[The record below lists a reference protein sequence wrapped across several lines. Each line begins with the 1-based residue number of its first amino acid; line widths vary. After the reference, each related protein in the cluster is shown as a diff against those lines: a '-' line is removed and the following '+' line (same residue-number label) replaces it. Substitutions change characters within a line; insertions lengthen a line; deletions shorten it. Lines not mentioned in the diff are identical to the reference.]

1 MINNNKNL
9 EKAKPLDLF
18 NLILLSLYPLALIS
32 GNLLINISIF
42 ILSIS
47 FFLNFKENKILL
59 KDKVFYLL
67 IFFFISLLINI
78 FFSTNPENSFP
89 RVIKIL
95 FILFFVFEIKRLVQS
110 YGLSYMNYVFSSWF
124 VIFLVLTFDI
134 LFEIIFGY
142 NVIGNKSYMPGR
154 IASFFGDEL
163 VAGAFFHGFV
173 LFFFSYLMFQ
183 KPKTYTLI
191 ISIVG
196 ILLIGF
202 LIGERSNFIKIFL
215 SVVIFTSL
223 VVKVNYKL
231 KIATV
236 LLVFTTLIAFTNFN
250 EHYKLRYFDQIKSL
264 FSINGYSNYLKQSQY
279 GAHQNAAI
287 KIFNENFYF
296 GVGIKN
302 FRHEAGKKKYANKE
316 YLKTEIRQATHP
328 HQVHHELLSETGIF
342 GYLSFLIFLLLSLYL
357 GIKSYLKTKNLYQLS
372 GIIFIITSL
381 LPILPSGSFF
391 TTYSSGIFWLNFA
404 IMCGY
409 IKKTKS

>member
-67 IFFFISLLINI
+67 IFFFISLLINV

-95 FILFFVFEIKRLVQS
+95 FILFFVFEIKRLAQS

-124 VIFLVLTFDI
+124 VIFLVLAFDI

-173 LFFFSYLMFQ
+173 LFFFSYLIFQ

-231 KIATV
+231 KIATI
-236 LLVFTTLIAFTNFN
+236 LLVFMTLIAFTNFN

-279 GAHQNAAI
+279 GAQQNAAI

-296 GVGIKN
+296 GVGVKN
-302 FRHEAGKKKYANKE
+302 FRHEVGKKKYANKE

-391 TTYSSGIFWLNFA
+391 ATYSSGIFWLNFA